1 MAPVTTLYA
10 GLLGLLYLAL
20 AYLVVRGRQRHRINL
35 GIGAEGQIERQ
46 VRVHANFAEY
56 APIFLI
62 LLLLAELA
70 AASPWLLHGAGAGF
84 VIARLGHA
92 QGLASAAGVSR
103 GRFWGTALTWLLILV
118 LSIYLIF
125 KSF

>member
-70 AASPWLLHGAGAGF
+70 AAPSWLLHGAGAGF
-84 VIARLGHA
+84 VAARLAHA
-92 QGLASAAGVSR
+92 LGLSSTSGVSR
-103 GRFWGTALTWLLILV
+103 GRSVGTALTWLLILV

>member
-70 AASPWLLHGAGAGF
+70 AAPSWLLHGAGAGF
-84 VIARLGHA
+84 VAARLAHA
-92 QGLASAAGVSR
+92 QGLSSTSGVSR
-103 GRFWGTALTWLLILV
+103 GRSVGTALTWLLILV

>member
-10 GLLGLLYLAL
+10 GLLGLLYLGL

-35 GIGAEGQIERQ
+35 GIGPQGEIERQ
-46 VRVHANFAEY
+46 VRVHANFVEY
-56 APIFLI
+56 APMFLI

-70 AASPWLLHGAGAGF
+70 AAPPWLLHGTGAGF
-84 VIARLGHA
+84 VFARLAHA
-92 QGLASAAGVSR
+92 QGLTSTAGVSR
-103 GRFWGTALTWLLILV
+103 GRFVGTALTWVLILV

>member
-70 AASPWLLHGAGAGF
+70 AAPSWLLHGAGAGF

-92 QGLASAAGVSR
+92 LGLSSTSGVSQ
-103 GRFWGTALTWLLILV
+103 GRSVGTALTWLLILV

>member
-20 AYLVVRGRQRHRINL
+20 AYLVVRGRQRHKINL
-35 GIGAEGQIERQ
+35 GTGPQGEIERQ
-46 VRVHANFAEY
+46 VRVHANLVEY
-56 APIFLI
+56 APMFLL

-70 AASPWLLHGAGAGF
+70 AAPPWLLHGAGAGF
-84 VIARLGHA
+84 VAARVAHA
-92 QGLASAAGVSR
+92 QGLSSTAGVSR